1 MLRTNLGYLGGLLGK
16 FIISTGGHDLSMQHL
31 MKHIKLRYITL
42 CVVQKSPIHLQIA
55 KSTYMRG
62 EK

>member
-16 FIISTGGHDLSMQHL
+16 FTISTGGHDLSMQHL

-42 CVVQKSPIHLQIA
+42 FVCSSEITHTLANCKVYIHA
-55 KSTYMRG
+55 W
-62 EK
+62 